1 MIKKDLTTGDV
12 GKHLYDMTVPMIWGI
27 LSIMSMNIVD
37 TFYVGQLGTEPLA
50 AMGFTIPIVSILL
63 SLAFGV
69 GIGASSVIARAI
81 GAQEIDKV
89 RSYTAHSI
97 LIALCIAVTFA
108 MLGYHYMDEIFTLLG
123 APKTLFPLIH
133 QFMDIWFLGSFVV
146 VVPMVGNSA
155 IRASGNTRI
164 PGVVMISVA
173 IVNIILDPILIFGL
187 FGFPRMELAGA
198 ALATVISYSIALII
212 GLYFLTVKLKFV
224 SLAAFLSNIGHSWWS
239 ILRISLPATGTNLI
253 APFSISITTGLVAV
267 HGPEAVAGFAVASR
281 IESICIVIIMALSSI
296 MGPFVGQ
303 NWGAQRQDRVS
314 QALRISFRFIFVW
327 SLSAAA
333 LLLLFG
339 SSLASLFN
347 DHPKV
352 LESTTMYLWMVPV
365 SYVFLGIIMTSA
377 SAANGTGDPKP
388 SLIMSFLRLIGVYL
402 PLAFILNQQF
412 GLPGLYAATSAAN
425 IIVGLAALKWS
436 RTLTGKG

>member
-1 MIKKDLTTGDV
+1 
-12 GKHLYDMTVPMIWGI
+12 MTLPMIWGI

-37 TFYVGQLGTEPLA
+37 TFYVGQLGTDPLA

-69 GIGASSVIARAI
+69 GIGTSSVIARAI

-89 RSYTAHSI
+89 RSYAAHSM
-97 LIALCIAVTFA
+97 LIALVIAMTFA
-108 MLGYHYMDEIFTLLG
+108 LLGYHYMDAIFTLLG
-123 APKTLFPLIH
+123 APEALFPLIH

-155 IRASGNTRI
+155 IRAAGNTRI
-164 PGVVMISVA
+164 PGIVMISVA

-198 ALATVISYSIALII
+198 ALATVISYSIALVI

-224 SLAAFLSNIGHSWWS
+224 SLAAFFNHIGHSWWS

-253 APFSISITTGLVAV
+253 APFSVSITTGLVAM
-267 HGPEAVAGFAVASR
+267 HGPEAVAGFGVASR

-303 NWGAQRQDRVS
+303 NWGANRRDRVA
-314 QALRISFRFIFVW
+314 QALRTSFRFIGVW
-327 SLSAAA
+327 SLSIA
-333 LLLLFG
+333 LLLWLFG
-339 SSLASLFN
+339 DILAALFN
-347 DHPKV
+347 THPAV
-352 LESTTMYLWMVPV
+352 LHSTTLYLVIVPI
-365 SYVFLGIIMTSA
+365 SYLFLGVIMTSA

-388 SLIMSFLRLIGVYL
+388 SLVMSFSRLIGVYL
-402 PLAFILNQQF
+402 PLAFALNQQF

-425 IIVGLAALKWS
+425 IIVGLGALKWS
-436 RTLTGKG
+436 RTLLGNT